1 MIKSFRGTPAGGMVK
16 VGQASD
22 SIVRETDQTYG
33 LVIGLFSSVLGGIS
47 YCLVRAGAKASDQPV

>member
-1 MIKSFRGTPAGGMVK
+1 MIKSFRGTSAGGMVK